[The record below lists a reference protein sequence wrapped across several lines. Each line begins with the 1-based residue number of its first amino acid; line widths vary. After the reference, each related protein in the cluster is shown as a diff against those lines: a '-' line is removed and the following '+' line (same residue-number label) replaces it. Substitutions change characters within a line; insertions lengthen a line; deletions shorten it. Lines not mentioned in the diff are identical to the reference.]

1 VEQAVPGGA
10 GERHGIALRN
20 FFKRKL
26 VVAGCVITLLMTL
39 AALLSP
45 LIAPYDIYAIDV
57 AGKLQAPSERH
68 IFGTDH
74 LGRDVF
80 SRVLGGTGISLQV
93 GVSTALATTVFGL
106 VLGLLAG
113 YVRFLDD
120 IIMRVCESLMAI
132 PPILM
137 AIALV
142 AMIGPSMGNVVT
154 ALSVVYTPAV
164 ARIARASTLAIR
176 ETTYIEAAHA
186 LGAGKLRI
194 ILRHIAPNIISPV
207 IVQATHIC
215 AAAITI
221 EASLSFLGVGVPEP
235 APSLGSMLFE
245 AKSYI
250 YNSWWM
256 TLYPAVFTILN
267 VLGIN
272 LFGDGLR
279 DALDPLSN

>member
-1 VEQAVPGGA
+1 MA
-10 GERHGIALRN
+10 
-20 FFKRKL
+20 
-26 VVAGCVITLLMTL
+26 L
-39 AALLSP
+39 AAALSP

-57 AGKLQAPSERH
+57 AGKLQAPGGGH
-68 IFGTDH
+68 LFGTDH

-80 SRVLGGTGISLQV
+80 SRVLFGTGISLQA
-93 GVSTALATTVFGL
+93 GISTAFAATIFGL

-113 YVRFLDD
+113 YVRVLDN
-120 IIMRVCESLMAI
+120 IIMRMCESLMAI

-142 AMIGPSMGNVVT
+142 AMIGPSMGNVVI
-154 ALSVVYTPAV
+154 ALSVVYTPAM
-164 ARIARASTLAIR
+164 ARIARASTLTIR
-176 ETTYIEAAHA
+176 ETTYIEAAHT
-186 LGAGKLRI
+186 LGAGKLRV
-194 ILRHIAPNIISPV
+194 LFRHITPNIISPV

-256 TLYPAVFTILN
+256 TIYPALFTILN

-279 DALDPLSN
+279 DVLDPLSN

>member
-1 VEQAVPGGA
+1 M
-10 GERHGIALRN
+10 LRN

-26 VVAGCVITLLMTL
+26 VVAGCAVTLLMAL
-39 AALLSP
+39 IAALAP
-45 LIAPYDIYAIDV
+45 LVAPYDMYAIDI
-57 AGKLQAPSERH
+57 AGKLQAPGWKH
-68 IFGTDH
+68 FFGTDH
-74 LGRDVF
+74 LGRDIF
-80 SRVLGGTGISLQV
+80 SRVLFGTGISLRV
-93 GVSTALATTVFGL
+93 GILTSLVACVFGL
-106 VLGLLAG
+106 ILGLLAG
-113 YVRFLDD
+113 YVRFLDN

-142 AMIGPSMGNVVT
+142 AMIGPSVGNVIA
-154 ALSVVYTPAV
+154 ALSTVYTPAM

-176 ETTYIEAAHA
+176 DTTYIEAAHA
-186 LGAGKLRI
+186 LGAGRLRI

-235 APSLGSMLFE
+235 EPSLGSMLFE
-245 AKSYI
+245 AKAYI

-256 TLYPAVFTILN
+256 TLYPALFTIMI

-279 DALDPLSN
+279 DALDPLST

>member
-1 VEQAVPGGA
+1 MKQAAWGCA
-10 GERHGIALRN
+10 RERRRILLLR
-20 FFKRKL
+20 FFKRRL
-26 VVAGCVITLLMTL
+26 VVAGCLITLLMVIL
-39 AALLSP
+39 AVLAP

-57 AGKLQAPSERH
+57 AGKLRPPDGEH

-74 LGRDVF
+74 LGRDIF
-80 SRVLGGTGISLQV
+80 SRVLFATGISLRV
-93 GVSTALATTVFGL
+93 GISSALVTFVCGL
-106 VLGLLAG
+106 LLGLLAG
-113 YVRFLDD
+113 YVRFLDNP
-120 IIMRVCESLMAI
+120 IMRVCESLMAI

-142 AMIGPSMGNVVT
+142 AVIGPSVGNVT
-154 ALSVVYTPAV
+154 AALSVVYTPAV

-176 ETTYIEAAHA
+176 ETNYIEAVHA
-186 LGAGKLRI
+186 LGAGKARV
-194 ILRHIAPNIISPV
+194 ILRHILPNAISPV

-256 TLYPAVFTILN
+256 TLYPALFTILN

-279 DALDPLSN
+279 DVLDPLSN